1 MFQKYLLELPP
12 ELNAGEA
19 VDGEVD
25 EAVEDGAEL
34 DNVVKDDCGVTGYV
48 AVPLCLRKG
57 GAVSRKGVRRADS
70 LPDTLQRWRVWR
82 TPAGRG

>member
-34 DNVVKDDCGVTGYV
+34 DNVIEDECDFTRHVF
-48 AVPLCLRKG
+48 VPVCLKNRPE
-57 GAVSRKGVRRADS
+57 
-70 LPDTLQRWRVWR
+70 L
-82 TPAGRG
+82 